1 MKKKWGLALLLVLIL
16 CTLTACGDK
25 AETQAATSAAVEQSA
40 EQNKEDNE
48 AKSDTLIAVFSLSYN
63 MAPDKDIKLV
73 TSATLNK
80 DGHALVGDTEQMAEL
95 AQEITGADRYNITL
109 KEPYPADEEKVYE
122 MAKKEQLK
130 QTRPAL
136 EDEMESLDA
145 YDNIILIYPNW
156 FGDMPMAVYTFL
168 ESHDLKRKTII
179 PVVCYEAED
188 SGTETSW
195 QGIEDVSK
203 KVKLTEGYIVRS
215 GATNT
220 QGTRTDFKQW
230 LMDLDV
236 RF

>member
-1 MKKKWGLALLLVLIL
+1 
-16 CTLTACGDK
+16 
-25 AETQAATSAAVEQSA
+25 
-40 EQNKEDNE
+40 
-48 AKSDTLIAVFSLSYN
+48 
-63 MAPDKDIKLV
+63 
-73 TSATLNK
+73 
-80 DGHALVGDTEQMAEL
+80 MAEL